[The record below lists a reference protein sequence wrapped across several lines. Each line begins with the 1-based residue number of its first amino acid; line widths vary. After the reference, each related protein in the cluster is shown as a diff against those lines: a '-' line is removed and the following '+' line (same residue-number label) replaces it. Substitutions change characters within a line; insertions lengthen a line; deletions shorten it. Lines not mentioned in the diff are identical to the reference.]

1 MSAAGAIAAAS
12 VGRLRTGVRRPF
24 SEYGRG
30 LIIRCH
36 SSGMTLDNINRAAV
50 DRIIRV
56 DHAGE
61 YGANRI
67 YAGQMAVLGRTS
79 VGPVIQKMWD
89 QEKNHLKK
97 FNELMIAFRVRP
109 TVLMPLWNMAGFAL
123 GAGTAL
129 LGKEGAMAC
138 TVAVEESIANHYNNQ
153 IRMLMEEDPEKYEE
167 LLQVIKQFRD
177 EELEHHDTG
186 LDHDA
191 ELPFHCLNSWKHIPS
206 YMSSPGRDNDYEK
219 KSHQNTKWRTWETAM
234 CRVMREAWVQ
244 IPALPLQAIGSQA
257 VNIACLGLSVPTCK
271 VEMKT
276 EAALKIVLHGRD
288 EQVPHR
294 EGLRTATEGLF
305 WLASISLHNAANRQG
320 RGVLYLTCSLCKLCA
335 QWL

>member
-109 TVLMPLWNMAGFAL
+109 TVLMPLWNVAGFAL

-191 ELPFHCLNSWKHIPS
+191 ELLRVPPCMLDHTLPSSTSQPFVL
-206 YMSSPGRDNDYEK
+206 R
-219 KSHQNTKWRTWETAM
+219 R
-234 CRVMREAWVQ
+234 
-244 IPALPLQAIGSQA
+244 LPRMP
-257 VNIACLGLSVPTCK
+257 C
-271 VEMKT
+271 
-276 EAALKIVLHGRD
+276 
-288 EQVPHR
+288 
-294 EGLRTATEGLF
+294 
-305 WLASISLHNAANRQG
+305 
-320 RGVLYLTCSLCKLCA
+320 
-335 QWL
+335 